1 MDRPP
6 RRPWAVLVALAILSC
21 GSPVI
26 TGPSPAASPSTSS
39 RPVAS
44 ESSDPG
50 PSIQP
55 SLPVLGGTWTKGP
68 PLPQPLG
75 EVAGAVLDGK
85 LYVAGG
91 FGLNRQQS
99 AGFLAFDPKTNT
111 WTQLADLPEPRDHAA
126 LTALGGR
133 LFLTGGNGPALAPR
147 ANLWIY
153 SRAANG
159 WSAGPPMPE
168 RRSAHAAVEMRGYLF
183 ILGGV
188 IAGRPLTDPTWRYDP
203 VSGVWDTA
211 LAPPPTYREHV
222 AAVVIHD
229 GSILLIG
236 GRAARDLGAVE
247 RYDPV
252 TEQWTSLAPLPT
264 PRGGLAAANID
275 DALHVIGGESIES
288 PRVFAEHDVLDL
300 ASGDH
305 AWAIAPPLE
314 RGRHG
319 LASGVID
326 GRWYLAAGGEHPDLA
341 VSDRLDIFTP

>member
-6 RRPWAVLVALAILSC
+6 RRPWAFIVVLAILSC
-21 GSPVI
+21 GSPVV
-26 TGPSPAASPSTSS
+26 TGPSAAASPSSPPP
-39 RPVAS
+39 PVAS
-44 ESSDPG
+44 ESAAPE
-50 PSIQP
+50 PSVQP
-55 SLPVLGGTWTKGP
+55 SLPLLGGTWTKGP

-75 EVAGAVLDGK
+75 EVTGAVLDGK

-99 AGFLAFDPKTNT
+99 AAFLVFDPKTNG
-111 WTQLADLPEPRDHAA
+111 WTELADLPEPRDHAA
-126 LTALGGR
+126 LTAIGGR

-153 SRAANG
+153 SPAANR

-183 ILGGV
+183 VLGGV
-188 IAGRPLTDPTWRYDP
+188 IAGRPLMDPTWRYDP
-203 VSGVWDTA
+203 VTGIWDKA
-211 LAPPPTYREHV
+211 LAPPPTYREHG

-229 GSILLIG
+229 RSILLIG
-236 GRAARDLGAVE
+236 GRASRDLAAVE
-247 RYDPV
+247 RYEPD
-252 TEQWTSLAPLPT
+252 TDHWTTLPPLPT
-264 PRGGLAAANID
+264 PRGGLSAADIENAV
-275 DALHVIGGESIES
+275 HVIGGESIES
-288 PRVFAEHDVLDL
+288 PRVFVEHDVLDL
-300 ASGDH
+300 TTGGK
-305 AWAIAPPLE
+305 AWALAPPLE

-341 VSDRLDIFTP
+341 VSDRLDVLTP